1 MKQKTVLIVDDE
13 QEMAESLG
21 RVIERRGIKALTA
34 STKEEALKLYQENK
48 PDCVFLD
55 LHLSE
60 SKGTEV
66 LKKLKEIDPKVKAY
80 LLTGDLVFTERNTPE
95 SIGVEGFLLKPIE
108 VEDVFKIV
116 EEL

>member
-1 MKQKTVLIVDDE
+1 MKTILIVDDE

-21 RVIERRGIKALTA
+21 RVIERRGVKALTA
-34 STKEEALKLYQENK
+34 STGQEALKLYKENK

-60 SKGTEV
+60 MKGTEI
-66 LKKLKEIDPKVKAY
+66 LKKLKEFNPKVKAY
-80 LLTGDLVFTERNTPE
+80 FITGDQIFVERNSPE
-95 SIGVEGFLLKPIE
+95 SVGAEGFLLKPIE

-116 EEL
+116 ESL